1 MSDKIGL
8 FAGSFDP
15 VTNGHVDIIERA
27 SRLFDKLYVGIFYNK
42 DKAGLFEPEVRQ
54 QMLKAA
60 VADLENVCVIMA
72 RNSLAVDVAR
82 DLKVTHLV
90 RGLRGSEDLEHEA
103 RLDFFNRELAPEL
116 ETVYLLTKLDMK
128 YINSTH
134 VRELIY
140 FKSDIKKYVPA
151 SVIKEVEKRFENNQK
166 I

>member
-27 SRLFDKLYVGIFYNK
+27 SKLFDKLYVGIFYNK
-42 DKAGLFEPEVRQ
+42 DKAGLFDIDSRQ
-54 QMLKAA
+54 KMLEEALSG
-60 VADLENVCVIMA
+60 LENVCVIRA
-72 RNSLAVDVAR
+72 RDSLAVDVAR
-82 DLKVTHLV
+82 DLKATHLV
-90 RGLRGSEDLEHEA
+90 RGLRGAEDLEHEA

-116 ETVYLLTKLDMK
+116 ETVYLLSKLDMK

-140 FKSDIKKYVPA
+140 FKSDIQKYVPI
-151 SVIKEVEKRFENNQK
+151 SVVKEVEKTFENNQK

>member
-27 SRLFDKLYVGIFYNK
+27 GKLFDKLYVGIFYNK
-42 DKAGLFEPEVRQ
+42 DKSGLFDVDSRQ
-54 QMLKAA
+54 RMLEAA
-60 VADLENVCVIMA
+60 LSDLDNVCVIRA
-72 RNSLAVDVAR
+72 RDSLAVDVAR
-82 DLKVTHLV
+82 DLKATHLV

-128 YINSTH
+128 YVNSTH

-151 SVIKEVEKRFENNQK
+151 SVVKEVEKKFENNQK